1 VPHFDLIIVGTGVA
15 GRTAAE
21 EAAAAGLRT
30 AVVDRRPFGGT
41 CALRGCEPKKILFA
55 AAEVPLR
62 LRAQLGHGVAGDAR
76 LAWPELIAFKRRFTD
91 DLPQAF
97 EHSMRDAGQT
107 VVRGV
112 ARFTS
117 PATMDIDG
125 VEYSADAF
133 FLGTG
138 AKPMPLEMPGA
149 DLLVDSECFME
160 LDTLPERVAFVGG
173 GFISF
178 EFAGIAAAAGAKP
191 IILHRSSQP
200 LRAFDPDLVALL
212 IAQYAEWGVD
222 VRLDTPVASVRHQGA
237 GFAIDLSDGGVVECD
252 LAVHGAGRVPD
263 LDALELE
270 VADVA
275 FDHHGVDVDT
285 SMRSTTNERV
295 WAAGDSAGAGPPLS
309 PVGISQARVALRNI
323 VSPGSATW
331 DPPVVPSSVFSQPPL
346 AAVGL
351 SESAARERGLD
362 AEIKFVDTSQ
372 WLSSRR
378 VGLTH
383 TGAKTLVDR
392 ATGQLLGAHV
402 LGHGAEEVANVF
414 ALAIAQKMTAE
425 ELKAVIWAYPTASSE
440 IVYMV

>member
-1 VPHFDLIIVGTGVA
+1 MPHFDLIIVGTGVA

-30 AVVDRRPFGGT
+30 AVVDCRPFGGT

-62 LRAQLGHGVAGDAR
+62 VRGQLGHGVLGDAH

-91 DLPQAF
+91 DLPPAF
-97 EHSMRDAGQT
+97 ENSMRDAGQT
-107 VVRGV
+107 TVRGV

-117 PATMDIDG
+117 PTTLDVAG
-125 VEYSADAF
+125 VEYSADS
-133 FLGTG
+133 FLLATG
-138 AKPMPLEMPGA
+138 AKPMPLDMPGA
-149 DLLVDSECFME
+149 ELLVDSERFME
-160 LDTLPERVAFVGG
+160 LATLPERVVFVGG

-191 IILHRSSQP
+191 IILHRSSRP
-200 LRAFDPDLVALL
+200 LRAFDPDLVTLL

-222 VRLDTPVASVRHQGA
+222 VRLDTPVAGVRRQSAGYAVDLAGGA
-237 GFAIDLSDGGVVECD
+237 TISCD

-263 LDALELE
+263 FDALDLE
-270 VADVA
+270 VAGVA
-275 FDHHGVDVDT
+275 FGRNGIDVD
-285 SMRSTTNERV
+285 SGMRSTTNDRV

-309 PVGISQARVALRNI
+309 PVGISQARIALRNI
-323 VSPGSATW
+323 LSPGSATW
-331 DPPVVPSSVFSQPPL
+331 DPPVIPSSVFSQPPL

-351 SESAARERGLD
+351 SERSARERGLD
-362 AEIKFVDTSQ
+362 VQVKFVDTSK
-372 WLSSRR
+372 WLSSQR
-378 VGLTH
+378 VGLAH
-383 TGAKTLVDR
+383 TGAKTIIDR
-392 ATGQLLGAHV
+392 ASGQLLGAHV

-414 ALAIAQKMTAE
+414 ALAIAQKVTAE